1 MRNIH
6 LPRYSVGIVTVTAF
20 FCVVS
25 ACVPPAVLPPIGIPM
40 PGKVQFSAS
49 GAVAVARSEQPAA
62 LDGGVP
68 LVTTAGAGVML
79 GKHIDLH
86 IDLSGFVQVRGSV
99 QTGFGRVTGFVGGGA
114 TGGLLILLDR
124 YFKSSRFAS
133 VGSGWDG
140 QVKTLQAQL
149 DVQVTR
155 THYTSGFTSRY
166 DGWAFASTLALGG
179 VGAKRGAAGA
189 FVSLISLRDASDSP
203 FISVVLVGLRASLN
217 TF

>member
-25 ACVPPAVLPPIGIPM
+25 ACVPPAVLPPIGSPL

-49 GAVAVARSEQPAA
+49 GAVAVTRSEQPAA

-68 LVTTAGAGVML
+68 LVTTGGVGLML
-79 GKHIDLH
+79 GKHLDLH
-86 IDLSGFVQVRGSV
+86 IDLSGFVQLRGGV
-99 QTGFGRVTGFVGGGA
+99 QTRFGRVAGYAGGGA
-114 TGGLLILLDR
+114 TGGLLVLIDR
-124 YFKSSRFAS
+124 YFQSSRFVS
-133 VGSGWDG
+133 VGAGWNG
-140 QVKTLQAQL
+140 EVNTLQAQF

-179 VGAKRGAAGA
+179 VGAKRAGGA

-203 FISVVLVGLRASLN
+203 FVSVVWLGCGQA
-217 TF
+217 